1 MCLSL
6 KVVVHSKGSAFSG
19 LRGVGRCPRLWL
31 VDPKT
36 RKLFRLLVEM
46 DYRKKI
52 RDEEEHG
59 QAGFSVRECCRKW
72 FWVSDSSRVGGV
84 CLVLAIAVVVRLIYL
99 WQIKSIPLF
108 EAPIIDAAMY
118 DKSAMQILGSATAKK
133 AFYQAPLYSYFL
145 ALIYKIFG
153 HNYLVPRL
161 FQSLIGAV
169 NCVMVMLVGER
180 LFGRR
185 EGLLA
190 GCIAALYGP
199 FIYFE
204 GELLRPVLIIFLA
217 LLMILCVLHWS
228 ESRPIW
234 AAVAGLI
241 TGLSVIT
248 RENILIFVPVIIIY
262 FWLSAKHRR
271 WYAPALFL
279 LLMVIPIIP
288 VTVSN
293 YKKSG
298 DFVPVSTQGAMNF
311 YIGNSA
317 ESDRLTALQPGIE
330 WNKMAFAPR
339 EELGGDVKPSEFQ
352 WWFIKRALQDVFTA
366 PSVWI
371 GKLVKKF
378 YLVFYGEELTPN
390 SDINLYREYS
400 WLLRTLICNCGP
412 FIIPFGLLFPLF
424 VLGVSSQKADRGKW
438 LLIGYILSYSL
449 SVALFHVRARYRLA
463 IVPAMIPF
471 AAGGILFLSDQIR
484 MRDMKKA
491 ALCFFIVTSSAA
503 LVNVPWANVSFAKRF
518 PKNYFLGRAFAKKG
532 SYELALEQFEKQL
545 KNDPHYPELRHS
557 YGLTLIRLGKEEEGL
572 EQITIA
578 RDLAPEYAP
587 IRTDLGN
594 LYKEKAEKLKA
605 NIDPQY
611 EGDLET
617 AGKEDALK
625 ESKLLMEKAIMEYEA
640 AAKYDPF
647 DESIKYRLAL
657 LYDHAGYPDKF
668 KKKLREY
675 AVQNMQDNPDYAIGI
690 VLDQLGRPDEAI
702 IHYKAA
708 ARINPTAV
716 DIHNKLGTALFKRGS
731 YEEARS
737 HFAESLRI
745 EPDNE
750 LAHHSLAM
758 ASVQQGDLENAIKHY
773 AIAIKL
779 TPESAEFHNNMGVAL
794 FKSNNFMESVK
805 HYHRAID
812 LNPRYAMAYNNLAN
826 VLVEQGRFDEAIKN
840 YHMALKIR
848 PDYPEALN
856 NTGVAFARQEKYQA
870 AIEYFVKALRLNPNY
885 LQARTNLELALAEIS
900 PSKTK
905 R

>member
-1 MCLSL
+1 
-6 KVVVHSKGSAFSG
+6 
-19 LRGVGRCPRLWL
+19 
-31 VDPKT
+31 
-36 RKLFRLLVEM
+36 
-46 DYRKKI
+46 
-52 RDEEEHG
+52 
-59 QAGFSVRECCRKW
+59 
-72 FWVSDSSRVGGV
+72 
-84 CLVLAIAVVVRLIYL
+84 
-99 WQIKSIPLF
+99 
-108 EAPIIDAAMY
+108 
-118 DKSAMQILGSATAKK
+118 
-133 AFYQAPLYSYFL
+133 
-145 ALIYKIFG
+145 
-153 HNYLVPRL
+153 
-161 FQSLIGAV
+161 
-169 NCVMVMLVGER
+169 
-180 LFGRR
+180 
-185 EGLLA
+185 
-190 GCIAALYGP
+190 
-199 FIYFE
+199 
-204 GELLRPVLIIFLA
+204 
-217 LLMILCVLHWS
+217 
-228 ESRPIW
+228 
-234 AAVAGLI
+234 
-241 TGLSVIT
+241 
-248 RENILIFVPVIIIY
+248 
-262 FWLSAKHRR
+262 
-271 WYAPALFL
+271 
-279 LLMVIPIIP
+279 
-288 VTVSN
+288 
-293 YKKSG
+293 
-298 DFVPVSTQGAMNF
+298 
-311 YIGNSA
+311 
-317 ESDRLTALQPGIE
+317 
-330 WNKMAFAPR
+330 
-339 EELGGDVKPSEFQ
+339 
-352 WWFIKRALQDVFTA
+352 
-366 PSVWI
+366 
-371 GKLVKKF
+371 
-378 YLVFYGEELTPN
+378 
-390 SDINLYREYS
+390 
-400 WLLRTLICNCGP
+400 
-412 FIIPFGLLFPLF
+412 
-424 VLGVSSQKADRGKW
+424 
-438 LLIGYILSYSL
+438 
-449 SVALFHVRARYRLA
+449 
-463 IVPAMIPF
+463 
-471 AAGGILFLSDQIR
+471 
-484 MRDMKKA
+484 MKKA

-518 PKNYFLGRAFAKKG
+518 PRNYFLGLAFAKKG

-578 RDLAPEYAP
+578 RDLAPDYAP

-745 EPDNE
+745 EPENDEVHLYTGNILVQLGKRKEAIKHFTEALRINPDNE

-826 VLVEQGRFDEAIKN
+826 VLVEQGRLDEAIKN

>member
-1 MCLSL
+1 MES
-6 KVVVHSKGSAFSG
+6 H
-19 LRGVGRCPRLWL
+19 RR
-31 VDPKT
+31 
-36 RKLFRLLVEM
+36 
-46 DYRKKI
+46 I
-52 RDEEEHG
+52 RDEKEHEKT
-59 QAGFSVRECCRKW
+59 GFSVRECCRKW
-72 FWVSDSSRVGGV
+72 FWARDSSSIGGV
-84 CLVLAIAVVVRLIYL
+84 CLVLAIALFVRLIYL

-108 EAPIIDAAMY
+108 EAPIIDASMY
-118 DKSAMQILGSATAKK
+118 DKSAMQILGSVTAKK

-199 FIYFE
+199 LIYFE
-204 GELLRPVLIIFLA
+204 GELLRPVLIIFLV
-217 LLMILCVLHWS
+217 LLMILCILHWS
-228 ESRPIW
+228 ESRPTW

-248 RENILIFVPVIIIY
+248 RENILIVVPVVIIY
-262 FWLSAKHRR
+262 FWFSAKHRR

-352 WWFIKRALQDVFTA
+352 WWFMKRALQDISTA

-371 GKLVKKF
+371 GKLAKKL

-400 WLLRTLICNCGP
+400 WLLRTLIFKCGP

-438 LLIGYILSYSL
+438 LLIGYIVSYSL

-471 AAGGILFLSDQIR
+471 AASGIFFLSNQIR
-484 MRDMKKA
+484 MRDMKKV
-491 ALCFFIVTSSAA
+491 ALCFFIVTFSAA

-518 PKNYFLGRAFAKKG
+518 PTNYFLGLALAKKG

-545 KNDPHYPELRHS
+545 KKDPHYPELRHS
-557 YGLTLIRLGKEEEGL
+557 YGLALIRLGKVGEGL

-578 RDLAPEYAP
+578 RDLAPDYAP

-611 EGDLET
+611 EGGLEA
-617 AGKEDALK
+617 AGKKEALK
-625 ESKLLMEKAIMEYEA
+625 KSKLLMEKAIMEYEA

-668 KKKLREY
+668 EKKLREY
-675 AVQNMQDNPDYAIGI
+675 AVQHMQDNPDYAIGI
-690 VLDQLGRPDEAI
+690 VLDQMERHDEAI
-702 IHYKAA
+702 IHYRAA
-708 ARINPTAV
+708 ARINPAAV
-716 DIHNKLGTALFKRGS
+716 DIHNKLGVALFKRGS

-745 EPDNE
+745 EPENDEVHLYIGNILVQLGRQKEAIKHFTEALRINPDNE
-750 LAHHSLAM
+750 LAHNNIAM
-758 ASVQQGDLENAIKHY
+758 ASVQQGDLENAIRHY
-773 AIAIKL
+773 AIAIRL
-779 TPESAEFHNNMGVAL
+779 TPESAELHNNMGVAL
-794 FKSNNFMESVK
+794 FKSNDFMESVK

-812 LNPRYAMAYNNLAN
+812 LNPRYATAYNNLAN

-856 NTGVAFARQEKYQA
+856 NTGVAFARQEKYQEA
-870 AIEYFVKALRLNPNY
+870 SEYFVRALRLNPNY
-885 LQARTNLELALAEIS
+885 LQARTNLELALTEIR

>member
-1 MCLSL
+1 
-6 KVVVHSKGSAFSG
+6 
-19 LRGVGRCPRLWL
+19 
-31 VDPKT
+31 
-36 RKLFRLLVEM
+36 
-46 DYRKKI
+46 
-52 RDEEEHG
+52 
-59 QAGFSVRECCRKW
+59 
-72 FWVSDSSRVGGV
+72 
-84 CLVLAIAVVVRLIYL
+84 
-99 WQIKSIPLF
+99 
-108 EAPIIDAAMY
+108 
-118 DKSAMQILGSATAKK
+118 MQILGLATAKK

-217 LLMILCVLHWS
+217 LLMILCILHWS

-248 RENILIFVPVIIIY
+248 RENILIVVPVVIIY

-339 EELGGDVKPSEFQ
+339 EELGGEVKPSEFQ
-352 WWFIKRALQDVFTA
+352 WWFLKKELQDVSTA

-371 GKLVKKF
+371 GKLTKKL

-400 WLLRTLICNCGP
+400 WLLRTLIFKCGP

-424 VLGVSSQKADRGKW
+424 VLGVSCQKADRGKW
-438 LLIGYILSYSL
+438 LLIGYIVSYSL

-471 AAGGILFLSDQIR
+471 AASGILFLSNQIR
-484 MRDMKKA
+484 MRDMKKV
-491 ALCFFIVTSSAA
+491 ALCFVIVTFSAA

-518 PKNYFLGRAFAKKG
+518 PTNYFLGLALAKKG

-545 KNDPHYPELRHS
+545 QKDPHYPELRHS
-557 YGLTLIRLGKEEEGL
+557 YGLTLIRLGKDREGL

-578 RDLAPEYAP
+578 RDLAPDYAP

-611 EGDLET
+611 EGGLET
-617 AGKEDALK
+617 AGKEKALK
-625 ESKLLMEKAIMEYEA
+625 KSKLLMEKAIMEYEA
-640 AAKYDPF
+640 AAKYDPY

-675 AVQNMQDNPDYAIGI
+675 AVQHMQDNPDYAIGI
-690 VLDQLGRPDEAI
+690 VLDQLERHDEAI

-716 DIHNKLGTALFKRGS
+716 DIHNKLGVALFKSGS

-745 EPDNE
+745 EPENDEVHLYIGNILVQLGRQEEAIKHFTEALRINPDNE
-750 LAHHSLAM
+750 LAHNNIAM

-773 AIAIKL
+773 AIAIRL
-779 TPESAEFHNNMGVAL
+779 TPESAELHNNMGVAL
-794 FKSNNFMESVK
+794 FKSNDFMESVK

-812 LNPRYAMAYNNLAN
+812 LNPRYATAYNNLAN

-848 PDYPEALN
+848 PDYTEALN
-856 NTGVAFARQEKYQA
+856 NTGVAFARQEKYQE
-870 AIEYFVKALRLNPNY
+870 AIEYFVRALRLNPNY
-885 LQARTNLELALAEIS
+885 FQARTNLELALTEIS
-900 PSKTK
+900 SSKTK